1 VLPFPP
7 PYPPAAGHA
16 PERRQ
21 DGGLDLYWKAG
32 SMAKVPARPPTPY
45 DYRPRIWP
53 SGCTQ
58 GAQPPQTPFRARS
71 SAGSPQQGSGGRGR
85 DNRER
90 ARRRRPAECE
100 HGPVGDRHG
109 FSVMGPS
116 TAKE

>member
-58 GAQPPQTPFRARS
+58 GAQPPQTPSERVRPPGRRSRARVAAGAIIG
-71 SAGSPQQGSGGRGR
+71 SALVG
-85 DNRER
+85 
-90 ARRRRPAECE
+90 A
-100 HGPVGDRHG
+100 GPRTANMDPLAIVTG
-109 FSVMGPS
+109 FQ
-116 TAKE
+116 